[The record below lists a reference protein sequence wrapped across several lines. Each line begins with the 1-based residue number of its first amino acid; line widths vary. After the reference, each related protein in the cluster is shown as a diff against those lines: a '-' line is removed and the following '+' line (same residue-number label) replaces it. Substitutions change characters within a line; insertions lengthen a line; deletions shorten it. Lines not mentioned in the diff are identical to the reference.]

1 MNQGPEQWTAVDEYL
16 SEHLIG
22 SDPALDATL
31 EASRTAGLPAIQVTP
46 CQGKFLHLL
55 ARIQGARKILELGTL
70 GAYSTIWL
78 ARALPADGRLITLE
92 VSPENAEVANRN
104 ITRANLSS
112 FVDLRVGPALEIMPK
127 LLVERQNPFD
137 LIFIDA
143 DKVSTPEYFRWALK
157 LSRPGT
163 IIVVDN
169 VVRKGALADASSSD
183 ASVQAMRQFIR
194 ELGAEKHVNA
204 TVLQTVGNKGYDGFA
219 LALVTSLP

>member
-78 ARALPADGRLITLE
+78 ARALPSDGRLITLE
-92 VSPENAEVANRN
+92 VSLENAEVANRN

-112 FVDLRVGPALEIMPK
+112 FSMSYQLCSVGCQSFQRCHCAGRSSRSVVP
-127 LLVERQNPFD
+127 
-137 LIFIDA
+137 LI
-143 DKVSTPEYFRWALK
+143 PY
-157 LSRPGT
+157 SR
-163 IIVVDN
+163 
-169 VVRKGALADASSSD
+169 
-183 ASVQAMRQFIR
+183 
-194 ELGAEKHVNA
+194 
-204 TVLQTVGNKGYDGFA
+204 
-219 LALVTSLP
+219 